1 MKTMVTLLNGRE
13 VADSLLDA
21 VKKDVDFLKSKGIL
35 PKLAVLIWTGNSSG
49 QIYVKNKEKACEQV
63 GIESVRIDL
72 EDSVTQEE
80 LLAMIEKLNKDDSVN
95 GLIVQ
100 LPLPPH
106 IDYPKI
112 LKAVDPYKDVD
123 GFHAYNM
130 GKMML
135 DKDFEDLAPCTPK
148 GMIKILEYYKIDVS
162 GMNAV
167 VIGRSNIVGKP
178 MAMMLTNR
186 GATVTICH
194 SKTKDVAKFTK
205 DADLVVVAVGK
216 AGFLKADMV
225 KKGAVVLDVGINRV
239 DGKVV
244 GDVAFEEVE
253 KIAGAI
259 TPVPG
264 GVGPMTVA
272 CLLANTVTA
281 TKKQHNI

>member
-1 MKTMVTLLNGRE
+1 MATLLNGRE

-21 VKKDVDFLKSKGIL
+21 VKKDVEKLKSNGVS
-35 PKLAVLIWTGNSSG
+35 PRLAVLIWSGNSSG

-72 EDSVTQEE
+72 ADDVTQEE
-80 LLAMIEKLNKDDSVN
+80 ILAKIEELNKDASIN

-130 GKMML
+130 GKMLL

-148 GMIKILEYYKIDVS
+148 GMIIILEKYKIDVS
-162 GMNAV
+162 GMDAV

-178 MAMMLTNR
+178 MAMMLANR

-205 DADLVVVAVGK
+205 DADLIVVAVGK
-216 AGFLKADMV
+216 AGFLTANMI
-225 KKGAVVLDVGINRV
+225 KKGVVILDVGINRV

-244 GDVAFEEVE
+244 GDVDFESVE

-281 TKKQHNI
+281 VRKQHNM